1 MQTDENNEHEPKEN
15 KLVFAYAN
23 PWYFLFLIA
32 LCTFEYVFI
41 KRVWFMP
48 NHAID
53 LFMKICLQ
61 VLVLGPVYAGLI
73 ARTEMKKKLKAGEIS
88 PAYASELSSW
98 LVGQF
103 FFVYMTFTFLVEF
116 IPR

>member
-32 LCTFEYVFI
+32 LCMFEYVFI

-48 NHAID
+48 N
-53 LFMKICLQ
+53 
-61 VLVLGPVYAGLI
+61 
-73 ARTEMKKKLKAGEIS
+73 
-88 PAYASELSSW
+88 
-98 LVGQF
+98 
-103 FFVYMTFTFLVEF
+103 
-116 IPR
+116 